1 MFSHPVVIKE
11 SHLDTLGHVNN
22 ATYLTLFEEARWQY
36 LNSKNYPLEVVMS
49 EKKGPVILDLQLKFL
64 HELKLRDQ
72 ITITFEPVDIQP
84 KIFKGLQKMLNAK
97 GEVAAELTLTCAFFD
112 LQTRRII
119 EPNAAWNHVLGKS

>member
-1 MFSHPVVIKE
+1 MFSHPVIIKE
-11 SHLDTLGHVNN
+11 YHLDTLGHVNN

-36 LNSKNYPLEVVMS
+36 LNLKNYPLEVVLK

-64 HELKLRDQ
+64 KELKLRDQ
-72 ITITFEPVDIQP
+72 ITITFEALDIQP
-84 KIFKGLQKMLNAK
+84 KVFRILQKMINAK
-97 GEVAAELTLTCAFFD
+97 GEVASELTLTSAFFD

>member
-11 SHLDTLGHVNN
+11 YHLDTLGHVNN

-64 HELKLRDQ
+64 RELKLRDQ

-84 KIFKGLQKMLNAK
+84 KIFKGLQKMLNAN

-112 LQTRRII
+112 LKTRRII